1 MALFGNSRDIA
12 FMKNINRELLD
23 DVIQQEADVYQLAH
37 DLTKTNMYGES
48 PQGKVYYRPVRVT
61 CIMERDD
68 INAIGA
74 ESFGI
79 DQVQKVRF
87 RFLKPKLREI
97 NLVPNVGD
105 ILENN
110 GKYYEVDNV
119 NENQYVVGKD
129 NDYGKNVGTEFGESW
144 SLICETH
151 LARITR
157 LQIVKAIDNGR

>member
-23 DVIQQEADVYQLAH
+23 DVIQQEADIYQLAH

-68 INAIGA
+68 IDAVGA
-74 ESFGI
+74 ESFGV

-105 ILENN
+105 IMENN

-129 NDYGKNVGTEFGESW
+129 NDYGKSVGTEFGESW